1 MTRLRY
7 RLRQVTDSFWFTPGV
22 ALLVAI
28 GLAEGIVAVE
38 PVIPSAIIDLVLT
51 VGPDGSRGLLTAIAT
66 SMLSAAATMF
76 SITIAVLTLTS
87 SAYGPRLVR
96 NFMADRGNQLVL
108 ALLVSTALF
117 AMLVVR
123 HIRAGESNEFVPHL
137 AVNVAVLLA
146 VASIVALVYFIHHIS
161 ASIQISR
168 LAGGVRT
175 SLVGLLEE
183 LFPSDAGASGRPRA
197 DWPVFD
203 GTVAVEAPRDGYV
216 ASIGVDRIVRAA
228 AEHGGRV
235 EVLVQPGTFVC
246 RGDALARLA
255 ADAHGAGEEDG
266 AAALDPIGAAVLAVV
281 EIEDERTPVQD
292 AEHLA
297 RQLVDVAARALSPG
311 INDPVTAMT
320 AVDALAA
327 AFASSAG
334 RPDPLPV
341 RVDENGEP
349 RVLARFRT
357 VDGLAVDAVD
367 AIRPYLGGQPVVA
380 HRVLDLLH
388 RLIQREPLARR
399 IDAYQAAAVRVVDG
413 AIEPTMLEVDAAA
426 LRRRL
431 PLRSEATA

>member
-22 ALLVAI
+22 GILVAI
-28 GLAEGIVAVE
+28 GLAEGLVAIE
-38 PVIPSAIIDLVLT
+38 PVIRSGVIDLVLT

-123 HIRAGESNEFVPHL
+123 HIRAGESDEFVPHL
-137 AVNVAVLLA
+137 AVNVAVMLA

-175 SLVGLLEE
+175 SLVDLLEE
-183 LFPSDAGASGRPRA
+183 LFPSDAGASGRPRD
-197 DWPVFD
+197 DWPVFH
-203 GTVAVEAPRDGYV
+203 GAVAVEASRDGYV

-246 RGDALARLA
+246 RGDVLARLA
-255 ADAHGAGEEDG
+255 ADVRGAGDG
-266 AAALDPIGAAVLAVV
+266 GTAALDPIGAAVLSVV

-292 AEHLA
+292 AEHLV

-334 RPDPLPV
+334 RADPLPV
-341 RVDENGEP
+341 RVDQNGEP

-367 AIRPYLGGQPVVA
+367 AIRPYLAGQPVVA
-380 HRVLDLLH
+380 HRVLDLLQRLIERESSAH
-388 RLIQREPLARR
+388 RL
-399 IDAYQAAAVRVVDG
+399 DADEAAAERVVDG
-413 AIEPTMLEVDAAA
+413 AIEPAMLEVDAAA

-431 PLRSEATA
+431 PLGAEATA